1 MGFWLLQKVEFTLF
15 FIKLELILI
24 LKLKVPFYWI
34 KKQKEQAND
43 LKARSSRNLARR
55 LLDLTSSNAVQN
67 QKNNLITVSLN
78 SHI

>member
-34 KKQKEQAND
+34 KKQKQQAND

-67 QKNNLITVSLN
+67 QKNNLIVSLN

>member
-34 KKQKEQAND
+34 KKQKQQAND

>member
-1 MGFWLLQKVEFTLF
+1 MGFWLLQKVEITLF

-34 KKQKEQAND
+34 KKQKQQAND

-67 QKNNLITVSLN
+67 QKNNLIIVSLN

>member
-34 KKQKEQAND
+34 IKQKQQAND

>member
-34 KKQKEQAND
+34 KKQKQQAND
-43 LKARSSRNLARR
+43 IKARSSRNLARR

>member
-34 KKQKEQAND
+34 KKQKQQAND

-67 QKNNLITVSLN
+67 QKNNLIIVSLN

>member
-34 KKQKEQAND
+34 KKQKQQAND

-67 QKNNLITVSLN
+67 QKNNLIIVSLK

>member
-24 LKLKVPFYWI
+24 LKLKVPFI
-34 KKQKEQAND
+34 ESKSKKQQAND
-43 LKARSSRNLARR
+43 LKARSTRNLARR

-67 QKNNLITVSLN
+67 QKNNLIIVSLN